1 MGENLVVM
9 NVKRWLKI
17 LSEKSKEKTV
27 CMWALDVGQV
37 NFRTSS
43 SRWRR
48 NLNLSRVWRIIKMFR
63 KTFEASFGVCN
74 VSLGAFSIWF

>member
-1 MGENLVVM
+1 MVFM

-27 CMWALDVGQV
+27 FKWTLDVGQV

-43 SRWRR
+43 RRWRR
-48 NLNLSRVWRIIKMFR
+48 NRNLSREWHYQ
-63 KTFEASFGVCN
+63 
-74 VSLGAFSIWF
+74 LW

>member
-1 MGENLVVM
+1 MFVM

-48 NLNLSRVWRIIKMFR
+48 NRNLSRVSSVRIIKLFGKM
-63 KTFEASFGVCN
+63 FEAIFGVCN
-74 VSLGAFSIWF
+74 VSLRAFLIWF

>member
-1 MGENLVVM
+1 MVVM

-27 CMWALDVGQV
+27 CKWTFDVGQV

-43 SRWRR
+43 RRWRR
-48 NLNLSRVWRIIKMFR
+48 KRNLNREWRIK
-63 KTFEASFGVCN
+63 KVFGIYV
-74 VSLGAFSIWF
+74 